1 MIYFLQIRDLETEVN
16 ARSEELES
24 VETGYRSEVGDDD
37 VDDDDCDDDDD
48 DDHDDVVDS
57 GCQVIDECM
66 V

>member
-37 VDDDDCDDDDD
+37 DDDV
-48 DDHDDVVDS
+48 DDHDVDDY
-57 GCQVIDECM
+57 GC
-66 V
+66 